1 MKDVIKE
8 VILKFDNSNRN
19 AADESEDN

>member
-19 AADESEDN
+19 AADDSEDN